1 MSAEQ
6 GSTSPIVPEM
16 PETRAEAEHQHGEIA
31 DRIRG
36 FNQAYYINDE
46 PLVPDA
52 EYDALF
58 NRLIELEARYPTL
71 RKNSPTQEV
80 GAAPADGFAKI
91 KHARPMLSLAN
102 AFSRDDVVDFLARIR
117 RFLNLTAHSPVEVV
131 GEPKIDGLSLSL
143 RYENRQLVTAAT
155 RGDGTEG
162 EDVTANVAHIKDIPN
177 ILPEDAPED
186 VVEIRGE
193 VYMARSDF
201 HKLNETQAETGGKP
215 FANPRNA
222 AAGSLRQLDPTISAK
237 RPLRFFAYSFGEL
250 SESLAQTHWEFI
262 ARIKNWGFVTNP
274 FTRLLHD
281 ADDIMA
287 FYAEIGNQRP
297 TLDYDIDGIVY
308 KVNDFELQLRLGFV
322 SRSPR
327 WAIAHKFPAEKART
341 RVKAI
346 DIQVGR
352 TGALTPVARL
362 EPVTVGGVV
371 VSNAT
376 LHNRDE
382 IERLGVRIGDMVLI
396 QRAGDVIPQVVE
408 VIHDEQ
414 FTASKNII
422 PFIFPDTCPKCGS
435 HAMRE
440 EGEVVTRCTGGL
452 ICPAQAVERLKH
464 FVSRHAFDID
474 GMGSKNIEA
483 FFELGWLQSP
493 ADIFKLERLHSNE
506 ITRLDG
512 WGEKSANKLFDSINA
527 SRTIS
532 LDRFI
537 FSLGIPQVGQ
547 STAKI
552 LAFHFG
558 SFQVLSK
565 IIKYLSIPKGAETR
579 KISPNRYSER
589 FCLRHF
595 SRFFYQ
601 KHSHPMRLDTFVKR
615 SFKRHIR
622 QNMRAIELQKQA
634 ILNDLLNLDQIGPS
648 VAREVIEF
656 ITEDRNRAV
665 LSDLQRAL
673 TIKDVEAPQVS
684 DSPVS
689 GKTVVFTGKLELFS
703 RNEAKVKAE
712 SLGAKVAGSI
722 SAKTDYL
729 VAGPGAGSKLKKAEE
744 LGVTVLDEQGWLDLI
759 AE

>member
-6 GSTSPIVPEM
+6 GSTSSIVPDM
-16 PETRAEAEHQHGEIA
+16 PETRTEAGLQHAEIS

-36 FNQAYYINDE
+36 FNEAYYINDE

-71 RKNSPTQEV
+71 KKNSPTQEV

-102 AFSRDDVVDFLARIR
+102 AFSHEDIVDFLARIR
-117 RFLNLTAHSPVEVV
+117 RFLNLTAHSPVEIV

-143 RYENRQLVTAAT
+143 RYENRELVSAAT

-162 EDVTANVAHIKDIPN
+162 EDVTANVAHITDIPKT
-177 ILPEDAPED
+177 LPEDAPAD

-193 VYMARSDF
+193 VYMARSAF
-201 HKLNETQAETGGKP
+201 QKLNETQAETGGKT

-250 SESLAQTHWEFI
+250 SESLAQTHWDFI
-262 ARIKNWGFVTNP
+262 SKIKGWGFVTNP
-274 FTRLLHD
+274 HTTLLHNTD
-281 ADDIMA
+281 EIMA
-287 FYAEIGNQRP
+287 FYEELGNQRAE
-297 TLDYDIDGIVY
+297 LDYDIDGIVY

-327 WAIAHKFPAEKART
+327 WAIAHKFPAEQART

-382 IERLGVRIGDMVLI
+382 IERLGVQVNDLVVI

-408 VIHDEQ
+408 VIVDERPDD
-414 FTASKNII
+414 AV
-422 PFIFPDTCPKCGS
+422 PYHFPETCPKCGS
-435 HAMRE
+435 HAIRE
-440 EGEVVTRCTGGL
+440 EGEAVTRCSGGL

-464 FVSRHAFDID
+464 FVSRNAFDIE
-474 GMGSKNIEA
+474 GMGGKHIEA
-483 FFELGWLQSP
+483 FFDLGWVRSP
-493 ADIFKLERLHSNE
+493 ADIFRIEEKHGDVLRKLE
-506 ITRLDG
+506 G
-512 WGEKSANKLFDSINA
+512 WGDKSAEKLFASINER
-527 SRTIS
+527 RTVP

-537 FSLGIPQVGQ
+537 YALGIRQIGQ
-547 STAKI
+547 ATAKL
-552 LAFHFG
+552 LARHYG
-558 SFQVLSK
+558 S
-565 IIKYLSIPKGAETR
+565 IAEWRTAMNDAGTPD
-579 KISPNRYSER
+579 SDA
-589 FCLRHF
+589 LR
-595 SRFFYQ
+595 
-601 KHSHPMRLDTFVKR
+601 
-615 SFKRHIR
+615 
-622 QNMRAIELQKQA
+622 
-634 ILNDLLNLDQIGPS
+634 DLINIDQIGPS
-648 VAREVIEF
+648 VAHDLIEF
-656 ITEDRNRAV
+656 MAEEHNRDVLDDLQAV
-665 LSDLQRAL
+665 L
-673 TIKDVEAPQVS
+673 TIENVEAPQVT

-712 SLGAKVAGSI
+712 SLGAKVAGSV
-722 SAKTDYL
+722 SAKTDFL

>member
-6 GSTSPIVPEM
+6 GSTSSIVPDM
-16 PETRAEAEHQHGEIA
+16 PETRTEAGLQHAEIS

-36 FNQAYYINDE
+36 FNEAYYINDE

-71 RKNSPTQEV
+71 KKNSPTQEV

-102 AFSRDDVVDFLARIR
+102 AFSREDIVDFLARIR
-117 RFLNLTAHSPVEVV
+117 RFLNLTAHSPVEIV

-143 RYENRQLVTAAT
+143 RYENRELVSAAT

-162 EDVTANVAHIKDIPN
+162 EDVTANVAHITDIPKT
-177 ILPEDAPED
+177 LPEDAPAD

-193 VYMARSDF
+193 VYMARSAF
-201 HKLNETQAETGGKP
+201 QKLNETQAQTGGKT

-250 SESLAQTHWEFI
+250 SESLAQTHWDFI
-262 ARIKNWGFVTNP
+262 SKIKGWGFVTNP
-274 FTRLLHD
+274 HTTLLHNTD
-281 ADDIMA
+281 EIMA
-287 FYAEIGNQRP
+287 FYEELGNQRAE
-297 TLDYDIDGIVY
+297 LDYDIDGIVY

-327 WAIAHKFPAEKART
+327 WAIAHKFPAEQART

-382 IERLGVRIGDMVLI
+382 IERLGVQVNDLVVI

-408 VIHDEQ
+408 VIVDERPDD
-414 FTASKNII
+414 AV
-422 PFIFPDTCPKCGS
+422 PYHFPETCPKCGS
-435 HAMRE
+435 HAIRE
-440 EGEVVTRCTGGL
+440 EGEAVTRCSGGL

-464 FVSRHAFDID
+464 FVSRNAFDIE
-474 GMGSKNIEA
+474 GMGGKHIEA
-483 FFELGWLQSP
+483 FFDLGWVRSP
-493 ADIFKLERLHSNE
+493 ADIFRIEEKHGDALRKLE
-506 ITRLDG
+506 G
-512 WGEKSANKLFDSINA
+512 WGDKSAEKLFASINER
-527 SRTIS
+527 RTVP

-537 FSLGIPQVGQ
+537 YALGIRQIGQ
-547 STAKI
+547 ATAKL
-552 LAFHFG
+552 LARHYG
-558 SFQVLSK
+558 SITEWRTAMNDAGTPDSD
-565 IIKYLSIPKGAETR
+565 A
-579 KISPNRYSER
+579 
-589 FCLRHF
+589 LR
-595 SRFFYQ
+595 
-601 KHSHPMRLDTFVKR
+601 
-615 SFKRHIR
+615 
-622 QNMRAIELQKQA
+622 
-634 ILNDLLNLDQIGPS
+634 DLINIDQIGPS
-648 VAREVIEF
+648 VAHDLIEF
-656 ITEDRNRAV
+656 MAEEHNRDVLDDLQAV
-665 LSDLQRAL
+665 L
-673 TIKDVEAPQVS
+673 TIENVEAPQVT

-712 SLGAKVAGSI
+712 SLGAKVAGSV
-722 SAKTDYL
+722 SAKTDFL

-759 AE
+759 AD

>member
-1 MSAEQ
+1 M
-6 GSTSPIVPEM
+6 VPDM
-16 PETRAEAEHQHGEIA
+16 PETRTEAGLQHAEIS

-36 FNQAYYINDE
+36 FNEAYYINDE

-71 RKNSPTQEV
+71 KKNSPTQEV

-102 AFSRDDVVDFLARIR
+102 AFSREDIVDFLARIR
-117 RFLNLTAHSPVEVV
+117 RFLNLTAHSPVEIV

-143 RYENRQLVTAAT
+143 RYENRELVSAAT

-162 EDVTANVAHIKDIPN
+162 EDVTANVAHITDIPKT
-177 ILPEDAPED
+177 LPEDAPVD
-186 VVEIRGE
+186 IVEIRGE
-193 VYMARSDF
+193 VYMARSAF
-201 HKLNETQAETGGKP
+201 QKLNETQAETGGKT

-250 SESLAQTHWEFI
+250 SESLAQTHWDFI
-262 ARIKNWGFVTNP
+262 SKIKGWGFVTNP
-274 FTRLLHD
+274 HTTLLHNTD
-281 ADDIMA
+281 EIMA
-287 FYAEIGNQRP
+287 FYEELGNQRAE
-297 TLDYDIDGIVY
+297 LDYDIDGIVY

-327 WAIAHKFPAEKART
+327 WAIAHKFPAEQART

-382 IERLGVRIGDMVLI
+382 IERLGVQVNDLVVI

-408 VIHDEQ
+408 VIVDERPDD
-414 FTASKNII
+414 AV
-422 PFIFPDTCPKCGS
+422 PYHFPETCPKCGS
-435 HAMRE
+435 HAIRE
-440 EGEVVTRCTGGL
+440 EGEAVTRCSGGL

-464 FVSRHAFDID
+464 FVSRNAFDIE
-474 GMGSKNIEA
+474 GMGGKHIEA
-483 FFELGWLQSP
+483 FFDLGWVKSP
-493 ADIFKLERLHSNE
+493 ADIFRIEEKHGDALRKLE
-506 ITRLDG
+506 G
-512 WGEKSANKLFDSINA
+512 WGDKSAEKLFASINER
-527 SRTIS
+527 RTVP

-537 FSLGIPQVGQ
+537 YALGIRQIGQ
-547 STAKI
+547 ATAKL
-552 LAFHFG
+552 LARHYG
-558 SFQVLSK
+558 S
-565 IIKYLSIPKGAETR
+565 IAEWRTAMNDAGTPD
-579 KISPNRYSER
+579 SDA
-589 FCLRHF
+589 LR
-595 SRFFYQ
+595 
-601 KHSHPMRLDTFVKR
+601 
-615 SFKRHIR
+615 
-622 QNMRAIELQKQA
+622 
-634 ILNDLLNLDQIGPS
+634 DLINIDQIGPS
-648 VAREVIEF
+648 VAHDLIEF
-656 ITEDRNRAV
+656 MAEEHNRDVLDDLQAV
-665 LSDLQRAL
+665 L
-673 TIKDVEAPQVS
+673 TIENVEAPQVT

-712 SLGAKVAGSI
+712 SLGAKVAGSV
-722 SAKTDYL
+722 SAKTDFL

>member
-6 GSTSPIVPEM
+6 GSTSSIVPDM
-16 PETRAEAEHQHGEIA
+16 PETRTEAGLQHAEIS

-36 FNQAYYINDE
+36 FNEAYYINDE

-71 RKNSPTQEV
+71 KKNSPTQEV

-102 AFSRDDVVDFLARIR
+102 AFSREDIVDFLARIR
-117 RFLNLTAHSPVEVV
+117 RFLNLTAHSPVEIV

-143 RYENRQLVTAAT
+143 RYENRELVSAAT

-162 EDVTANVAHIKDIPN
+162 EDVTANVAHITDIPKT
-177 ILPEDAPED
+177 LPEDAPAD

-193 VYMARSDF
+193 VYMARSAF
-201 HKLNETQAETGGKP
+201 QKLNETQAQTGGKT

-250 SESLAQTHWEFI
+250 SESLAQTHWDFI
-262 ARIKNWGFVTNP
+262 SKIKGWGFVTNP
-274 FTRLLHD
+274 HTTLLHNTD
-281 ADDIMA
+281 EIMA
-287 FYAEIGNQRP
+287 FYEELGNQRAE
-297 TLDYDIDGIVY
+297 LDYDIDGIVY

-327 WAIAHKFPAEKART
+327 WAIAHKFPAEQART

-382 IERLGVRIGDMVLI
+382 IERLGVQVNDLVVI

-408 VIHDEQ
+408 VIVDERPDD
-414 FTASKNII
+414 AV
-422 PFIFPDTCPKCGS
+422 PYHFPETCPKCGS
-435 HAMRE
+435 HAIRE
-440 EGEVVTRCTGGL
+440 EGEAVTRCSGGL

-464 FVSRHAFDID
+464 FVSRNAFDIE
-474 GMGSKNIEA
+474 GMGGKHIEA
-483 FFELGWLQSP
+483 FFDLGWVKSP
-493 ADIFKLERLHSNE
+493 ADIFRIEEKHGDALRKLE
-506 ITRLDG
+506 G
-512 WGEKSANKLFDSINA
+512 WGDKSAEKLFASINER
-527 SRTIS
+527 RTVP

-537 FSLGIPQVGQ
+537 YALGIRQIGQ
-547 STAKI
+547 ATAKL
-552 LAFHFG
+552 LARHYG
-558 SFQVLSK
+558 SITEWRTAMNDAGTPDSD
-565 IIKYLSIPKGAETR
+565 A
-579 KISPNRYSER
+579 
-589 FCLRHF
+589 LR
-595 SRFFYQ
+595 
-601 KHSHPMRLDTFVKR
+601 
-615 SFKRHIR
+615 
-622 QNMRAIELQKQA
+622 
-634 ILNDLLNLDQIGPS
+634 DLINIDQIGPS
-648 VAREVIEF
+648 VAHDLIEF
-656 ITEDRNRAV
+656 MAEEHNRDVLDDLQAV
-665 LSDLQRAL
+665 L
-673 TIKDVEAPQVS
+673 TIENVEAPQVT

-712 SLGAKVAGSI
+712 SLGAKVAGSV
-722 SAKTDYL
+722 SAKTDFL
-729 VAGPGAGSKLKKAEE
+729 VAGRGAGSKLKKAEE

>member
-1 MSAEQ
+1 MNAEHA
-6 GSTSPIVPEM
+6 SNTSSLPEM
-16 PETRAEAEHQHGEIA
+16 PATSTEARKQHAEISE
-31 DRIRG
+31 RIRS
-36 FNQAYYINDE
+36 FNEAYYVNDE

-58 NRLIELEARYPTL
+58 NRLIELESHYPTL
-71 RKNSPTQEV
+71 KKNSPTQEV
-80 GAAPADGFAKI
+80 GAAPADGFAKVR
-91 KHARPMLSLAN
+91 HARPMLSLGN
-102 AFSRDDVVDFLARIR
+102 AFSREDIVDFLARIR

-143 RYENRQLVTAAT
+143 RYEGRKLVTAAT
-155 RGDGTEG
+155 RGDGSEG
-162 EDVTANVAHIKDIPN
+162 EDVTANVAHIDDIPKT
-177 ILPEDAPED
+177 LPDDAPD

-193 VYMARSDF
+193 VYMARSAF
-201 HKLNETQAETGGKP
+201 QKLNETQAETGGKT

-222 AAGSLRQLDPTISAK
+222 AAGSLRQLDPSISAK

-250 SESLAQTHWEFI
+250 SESLAQTQWDFLQ
-262 ARIKNWGFVTNP
+262 KVDGWGFVINP
-274 FTRLLHD
+274 LTRLLND
-281 ADDIMA
+281 AYDIMT
-287 FYAEIGNQRP
+287 FYEELGKQRP
-297 TLDYDIDGIVY
+297 DLDYDIDGIVY

-341 RVKAI
+341 RLNAI

-382 IERLGVRIGDMVLI
+382 IERLGVRVGDMVVI

-408 VIHDEQ
+408 VILDERPEG
-414 FTASKNII
+414 TVDYA
-422 PFIFPDTCPKCGS
+422 FPDTCPKCGS

-440 EGEVVTRCTGGL
+440 EGEAVTRCTGGL

-464 FVSRHAFDID
+464 FVSRNAFDID
-474 GMGSKNIEA
+474 GMGAKNIES
-483 FFELGWLQSP
+483 FFELGWVKSP
-493 ADIFKLERLHSNE
+493 GDIFRLETDHGDAIRKLE
-506 ITRLDG
+506 G
-512 WGEKSANKLFDSINA
+512 WGDKSAAKLFDGINE
-527 SRTIS
+527 RKTIG

-537 FSLGIPQVGQ
+537 YALGIRQIGQ
-547 STAKI
+547 ATAKL
-552 LAFHFG
+552 LARHYG
-558 SFQVLSK
+558 SV
-565 IIKYLSIPKGAETR
+565 AEWR
-579 KISPNRYSER
+579 SAMIAANQADSDA
-589 FCLRHF
+589 LR
-595 SRFFYQ
+595 
-601 KHSHPMRLDTFVKR
+601 
-615 SFKRHIR
+615 
-622 QNMRAIELQKQA
+622 EL
-634 ILNDLLNLDQIGPS
+634 INIDQIGPG
-648 VAREVIEF
+648 VAKDLIEF
-656 ITEDRNRAV
+656 MAEDHNLAV
-665 LSDLQRAL
+665 LDDLQAQL
-673 TIKDVEAPQVS
+673 DITDVEAPSVS

-712 SLGAKVAGSI
+712 SLGAKVAGSV

-759 AE
+759 AAE

>member
-1 MSAEQ
+1 M
-6 GSTSPIVPEM
+6 VPDM
-16 PETRAEAEHQHGEIA
+16 PETRTEAGQQHAEIS

-36 FNQAYYINDE
+36 FNEAYYINDE

-71 RKNSPTQEV
+71 KKNSPTQEV

-102 AFSRDDVVDFLARIR
+102 AFSREDIVDFLARIR
-117 RFLNLTAHSPVEVV
+117 RFLNLTAHSPVEIV

-143 RYENRQLVTAAT
+143 RYENRELVSAAT

-162 EDVTANVAHIKDIPN
+162 EDVTANVAHITDIPK
-177 ILPEDAPED
+177 ILPEDAPAD

-193 VYMARSDF
+193 VYMARSAF
-201 HKLNETQAETGGKP
+201 QKLNETQSETGGKT

-250 SESLAQTHWEFI
+250 SESLAQTHWDFI
-262 ARIKNWGFVTNP
+262 SKIKGWGFVTNP
-274 FTRLLHD
+274 HTTLLHNTD
-281 ADDIMA
+281 EIMA
-287 FYAEIGNQRP
+287 FYEELGNQRAE
-297 TLDYDIDGIVY
+297 LDYDIDGIVY

-327 WAIAHKFPAEKART
+327 WAIAHKFPAEQART

-382 IERLGVRIGDMVLI
+382 IERLGVRVNDLVVI

-408 VIHDEQ
+408 VITDERPDD
-414 FTASKNII
+414 AV
-422 PFIFPDTCPKCGS
+422 PYDFPETCPKCGS

-440 EGEVVTRCTGGL
+440 EGEAVTRCSGGL

-464 FVSRHAFDID
+464 FVSRNAFDIE
-474 GMGSKNIEA
+474 GMGGKHIEA
-483 FFELGWLQSP
+483 FFDLGWVKSP
-493 ADIFKLERLHSNE
+493 ADIFRIEEKHGDALRKLE
-506 ITRLDG
+506 G
-512 WGEKSANKLFDSINA
+512 WGDKSAEKLFASINER
-527 SRTIS
+527 RTVP

-537 FSLGIPQVGQ
+537 YALGIRQIGQ
-547 STAKI
+547 ATAKL
-552 LAFHFG
+552 LARHYG
-558 SFQVLSK
+558 SITEWRAAMNDAGTPDSD
-565 IIKYLSIPKGAETR
+565 A
-579 KISPNRYSER
+579 
-589 FCLRHF
+589 LR
-595 SRFFYQ
+595 
-601 KHSHPMRLDTFVKR
+601 
-615 SFKRHIR
+615 
-622 QNMRAIELQKQA
+622 
-634 ILNDLLNLDQIGPS
+634 DLINIDQIGPS
-648 VAREVIEF
+648 VAHDLIEF
-656 ITEDRNRAV
+656 MAEEHNRDVLDDLQAV
-665 LSDLQRAL
+665 L
-673 TIKDVEAPQVS
+673 TIEDVEAPQVT

-712 SLGAKVAGSI
+712 SLGAKVAGSV
-722 SAKTDYL
+722 SAKTDFL

-744 LGVTVLDEQGWLDLI
+744 LGVNVLDEQEWLDLI
-759 AE
+759 AD

>member
-1 MSAEQ
+1 MNAEHA
-6 GSTSPIVPEM
+6 SNTSSLPEM
-16 PETRAEAEHQHGEIA
+16 PATSTEARKQHAEISE
-31 DRIRG
+31 RIRS
-36 FNQAYYINDE
+36 FNEAYYVNDE

-58 NRLIELEARYPTL
+58 NRLIELESHYPTL
-71 RKNSPTQEV
+71 KKNSPTQEV
-80 GAAPADGFAKI
+80 GAAPADGFAKVR
-91 KHARPMLSLAN
+91 HARPMLSLGN
-102 AFSRDDVVDFLARIR
+102 AFSREDIVDFLARIR
-117 RFLNLTAHSPVEVV
+117 RFLNLPAHSPVEVV

-143 RYENRQLVTAAT
+143 RYEGRKLVTAAT
-155 RGDGTEG
+155 RGDGSEG
-162 EDVTANVAHIKDIPN
+162 EDVTANVAHIDDIPKT
-177 ILPEDAPED
+177 LPDDAPD

-193 VYMARSDF
+193 VYMARSAF
-201 HKLNETQAETGGKP
+201 QKLNETQAETGGKT

-222 AAGSLRQLDPTISAK
+222 AAGSLRQLDPSISAK

-250 SESLAQTHWEFI
+250 SESLAQTQWDFLQ
-262 ARIKNWGFVTNP
+262 KVDGWGFVINP
-274 FTRLLHD
+274 LTRLLND
-281 ADDIMA
+281 ADDIMT
-287 FYAEIGNQRP
+287 FYEELGKQRP
-297 TLDYDIDGIVY
+297 DLDYDIDGIVY

-341 RVKAI
+341 RLNAI

-382 IERLGVRIGDMVLI
+382 IERLGVRVGDMVVI

-408 VIHDEQ
+408 VILDERPEG
-414 FTASKNII
+414 TVDYA
-422 PFIFPDTCPKCGS
+422 FPDTCPKCGS

-440 EGEVVTRCTGGL
+440 EGEAVTRCTGGL

-464 FVSRHAFDID
+464 FVSRNAFDID
-474 GMGSKNIEA
+474 GMGAKNIES
-483 FFELGWLQSP
+483 FFELGWVKSP
-493 ADIFKLERLHSNE
+493 GDIFRLETYHGDAIRKLE
-506 ITRLDG
+506 G
-512 WGEKSANKLFDSINA
+512 WGDKSAAKLFDGINE
-527 SRTIS
+527 RKTIG

-537 FSLGIPQVGQ
+537 YALGIRQIGQ
-547 STAKI
+547 ATAKL
-552 LAFHFG
+552 LARHYG
-558 SFQVLSK
+558 S
-565 IIKYLSIPKGAETR
+565 IAEWR
-579 KISPNRYSER
+579 SAMIAANQADSDA
-589 FCLRHF
+589 LR
-595 SRFFYQ
+595 
-601 KHSHPMRLDTFVKR
+601 
-615 SFKRHIR
+615 
-622 QNMRAIELQKQA
+622 EL
-634 ILNDLLNLDQIGPS
+634 INIDQIGPG
-648 VAREVIEF
+648 VAKDLIEF
-656 ITEDRNRAV
+656 MAEDHNLTV
-665 LSDLQRAL
+665 LDDLQAQL
-673 TIKDVEAPQVS
+673 DITDVEAPSVS

-712 SLGAKVAGSI
+712 SLGAKVAGSV

-759 AE
+759 AAE

>member
-1 MSAEQ
+1 MNAEHA
-6 GSTSPIVPEM
+6 SLPSSLPEM
-16 PETRAEAEHQHGEIA
+16 PATSTEARKQHAEISE
-31 DRIRG
+31 RIRTY
-36 FNQAYYINDE
+36 NQAYYLNDE

-58 NRLIELEARYPTL
+58 NRLIELESHYPTL
-71 RKNSPTQEV
+71 KKNSPTQEV
-80 GAAPADGFAKI
+80 GAAPAEGFAKV
-91 KHARPMLSLAN
+91 KHARPMLSLGN
-102 AFSRDDVVDFLARIR
+102 AFSREDIVDFLARIR

-143 RYENRQLVTAAT
+143 RYEGRKLVTAAT
-155 RGDGTEG
+155 RGDGAEG
-162 EDVTANVAHIKDIPN
+162 EDVTANVAHIDDIPKT
-177 ILPEDAPED
+177 LPDDAPD

-193 VYMARSDF
+193 VYMARSAF
-201 HKLNETQAETGGKP
+201 QNLNATQAETGGKT

-222 AAGSLRQLDPTISAK
+222 AAGSLRQLDASISAR

-250 SESLAQTHWEFI
+250 SESLAQTQWDFLQ
-262 ARIKNWGFVTNP
+262 KVDGWGFVINP
-274 FTRLLHD
+274 LTRCLQN

-287 FYAEIGNQRP
+287 FYDELGKQRP
-297 TLDYDIDGIVY
+297 DLDYDIDGIVY

-327 WAIAHKFPAEKART
+327 WAIAHKFPAEQART
-341 RVKAI
+341 RLNTI

-382 IERLGVRIGDMVLI
+382 IERLGVRVGDMVVI

-408 VIHDEQ
+408 VILDERPDGTEEYQ
-414 FTASKNII
+414 
-422 PFIFPDTCPKCGS
+422 FPDACPKCGS

-440 EGEVVTRCTGGL
+440 EGEAVTRCTGGL

-464 FVSRHAFDID
+464 FVSRNAFDID
-474 GMGSKNIEA
+474 GMGAKNIEA
-483 FFELGWLQSP
+483 FFDLGWVRSP
-493 ADIFKLERLHSNE
+493 GDIFRLETDHNDAIRKLE
-506 ITRLDG
+506 G
-512 WGEKSANKLFDSINA
+512 WGDKSATKLFDGINER
-527 SRTIS
+527 RTIG

-537 FSLGIPQVGQ
+537 YALGIRQIGQ
-547 STAKI
+547 ATAKL
-552 LAFHFG
+552 LARHYG
-558 SFQVLSK
+558 SVTEWRAA
-565 IIKYLSIPKGAETR
+565 IINANQADSDA
-579 KISPNRYSER
+579 
-589 FCLRHF
+589 LR
-595 SRFFYQ
+595 
-601 KHSHPMRLDTFVKR
+601 
-615 SFKRHIR
+615 
-622 QNMRAIELQKQA
+622 EL
-634 ILNDLLNLDQIGPS
+634 INIDQIGPG
-648 VAREVIEF
+648 VAKDLIEF
-656 ITEDRNRAV
+656 MAEDHNLAV
-665 LSDLQRAL
+665 LDDLQELL
-673 TIKDVEAPQVS
+673 TITDVAAPSVS

-712 SLGAKVAGSI
+712 SLGAKVAGSV

-759 AE
+759 AAG

>member
-1 MSAEQ
+1 MNAEHA
-6 GSTSPIVPEM
+6 SNTSSLPEM
-16 PETRAEAEHQHGEIA
+16 PATSTEARKQHAEISE
-31 DRIRG
+31 RIRS
-36 FNQAYYINDE
+36 FNEAYYVNDE

-58 NRLIELEARYPTL
+58 NRLIELESHYPTL
-71 RKNSPTQEV
+71 KKNSPTQEV
-80 GAAPADGFAKI
+80 GAAPADGFAKVR
-91 KHARPMLSLAN
+91 HSRPMLSLGN
-102 AFSRDDVVDFLARIR
+102 AFSREDIVDFLARIR

-143 RYENRQLVTAAT
+143 RYEGRKLVTAAT
-155 RGDGTEG
+155 RGDGSEG
-162 EDVTANVAHIKDIPN
+162 EDVTANVAHIDDIPKT
-177 ILPEDAPED
+177 LPDDAPD

-193 VYMARSDF
+193 VYMARSAF
-201 HKLNETQAETGGKP
+201 QKLNETQAETGGKT

-222 AAGSLRQLDPTISAK
+222 AAGSLRQLDPSISAK

-250 SESLAQTHWEFI
+250 SESLAQTQWDFLQ
-262 ARIKNWGFVTNP
+262 KVDGWGFVINP
-274 FTRLLHD
+274 LTRLLND
-281 ADDIMA
+281 ADDIMT
-287 FYAEIGNQRP
+287 FYEELGKQRP
-297 TLDYDIDGIVY
+297 DLDYDIDGIVY

-327 WAIAHKFPAEKART
+327 WAVAHKFPAEKART
-341 RVKAI
+341 RLNAI

-382 IERLGVRIGDMVLI
+382 IERLGVRVGDMVVI

-408 VIHDEQ
+408 VILDERPEG
-414 FTASKNII
+414 TVDYA
-422 PFIFPDTCPKCGS
+422 FPGTCPKCGS

-440 EGEVVTRCTGGL
+440 EGEAVTRCTGGL

-464 FVSRHAFDID
+464 FVSRNAFDID
-474 GMGSKNIEA
+474 GMGAKNIES
-483 FFELGWLQSP
+483 FFELGWVKSP
-493 ADIFKLERLHSNE
+493 GDIFRLETDHGDAIRKLE
-506 ITRLDG
+506 G
-512 WGEKSANKLFDSINA
+512 WGDKSAAKLFDGINE
-527 SRTIS
+527 RKTIG

-537 FSLGIPQVGQ
+537 YALGIRQIGQ
-547 STAKI
+547 ATAKL
-552 LAFHFG
+552 LARHYG
-558 SFQVLSK
+558 SV
-565 IIKYLSIPKGAETR
+565 AEWR
-579 KISPNRYSER
+579 SAMIAANQADSDA
-589 FCLRHF
+589 LR
-595 SRFFYQ
+595 
-601 KHSHPMRLDTFVKR
+601 
-615 SFKRHIR
+615 
-622 QNMRAIELQKQA
+622 EL
-634 ILNDLLNLDQIGPS
+634 INIDQIGPG
-648 VAREVIEF
+648 VAKDLIEF
-656 ITEDRNRAV
+656 MAEDHNLAV
-665 LSDLQRAL
+665 LDDLQAQL
-673 TIKDVEAPQVS
+673 DITDVEAPSVS

-712 SLGAKVAGSI
+712 SLGAKVAGSV

-759 AE
+759 AAE

>member
-6 GSTSPIVPEM
+6 GSTSSIVPDM
-16 PETRAEAEHQHGEIA
+16 PETRTEAGQQHAEIS

-36 FNQAYYINDE
+36 FNEAYYINDE

-71 RKNSPTQEV
+71 KKNSPTQEV

-102 AFSRDDVVDFLARIR
+102 AFSREDIVDFLARIR
-117 RFLNLTAHSPVEVV
+117 RFLNLTAHSPVEIV

-143 RYENRQLVTAAT
+143 RYENRELVSAAT

-162 EDVTANVAHIKDIPN
+162 EDVTANVAHITDIPK
-177 ILPEDAPED
+177 ILPEDAPAD

-193 VYMARSDF
+193 VYMARSAF
-201 HKLNETQAETGGKP
+201 QKLNETQAQTGGKT

-250 SESLAQTHWEFI
+250 SESLAQTHWDFI
-262 ARIKNWGFVTNP
+262 SKIKGWGFVTNP
-274 FTRLLHD
+274 HTTLLHNTD
-281 ADDIMA
+281 EIMA
-287 FYAEIGNQRP
+287 FYEELGNQRAE
-297 TLDYDIDGIVY
+297 LDYDIDGIVY

-327 WAIAHKFPAEKART
+327 WAIAHKFPAEQART

-382 IERLGVRIGDMVLI
+382 IERLGVQVNDLVVI

-408 VIHDEQ
+408 VIVDERPDD
-414 FTASKNII
+414 AL
-422 PFIFPDTCPKCGS
+422 PYHFPETCPKCGS
-435 HAMRE
+435 HAIRE
-440 EGEVVTRCTGGL
+440 EGEAVTRCSGGL

-464 FVSRHAFDID
+464 FVSRNAFDIE
-474 GMGSKNIEA
+474 GMGGKHIEA
-483 FFELGWLQSP
+483 FFDLGWVKSP
-493 ADIFKLERLHSNE
+493 ADIFRIEEKHGDALRKLE
-506 ITRLDG
+506 G
-512 WGEKSANKLFDSINA
+512 WGDKSAEKLFASINER
-527 SRTIS
+527 RTVP

-537 FSLGIPQVGQ
+537 YALGIRQIGQ
-547 STAKI
+547 ATAKL
-552 LAFHFG
+552 LARHYG
-558 SFQVLSK
+558 SITEWRTAMNDAGTPDSD
-565 IIKYLSIPKGAETR
+565 A
-579 KISPNRYSER
+579 
-589 FCLRHF
+589 LR
-595 SRFFYQ
+595 
-601 KHSHPMRLDTFVKR
+601 
-615 SFKRHIR
+615 
-622 QNMRAIELQKQA
+622 
-634 ILNDLLNLDQIGPS
+634 DLINIDQIGPS
-648 VAREVIEF
+648 VAHDLIEF
-656 ITEDRNRAV
+656 MAEEHNRDVLDDLQAV
-665 LSDLQRAL
+665 L
-673 TIKDVEAPQVS
+673 TIENVEAPQVT

-712 SLGAKVAGSI
+712 SLGAKVAGSV
-722 SAKTDYL
+722 SAKTDFL

>member
-1 MSAEQ
+1 M
-6 GSTSPIVPEM
+6 VPDM
-16 PETRAEAEHQHGEIA
+16 PETRTEAGQQHAEIS

-36 FNQAYYINDE
+36 FNEAYYINDE

-71 RKNSPTQEV
+71 KKNSPTQEV

-102 AFSRDDVVDFLARIR
+102 AFSREDIVDFLARIR
-117 RFLNLTAHSPVEVV
+117 RFLNLTAHSPVEIV

-143 RYENRQLVTAAT
+143 RYENRELVSAAT

-162 EDVTANVAHIKDIPN
+162 EDVTANVAHITDIPK
-177 ILPEDAPED
+177 ILPEDAPAD

-193 VYMARSDF
+193 VYMARSAF
-201 HKLNETQAETGGKP
+201 QKLNETQTETGGKT

-250 SESLAQTHWEFI
+250 SESLAQTHWDFI
-262 ARIKNWGFVTNP
+262 SKIKGWGFVTNP
-274 FTRLLHD
+274 HTTLLHNTD
-281 ADDIMA
+281 EIMA
-287 FYAEIGNQRP
+287 FYEELGNQRAE
-297 TLDYDIDGIVY
+297 LDYDIDGIVY

-327 WAIAHKFPAEKART
+327 WAIAHKFPAEQART

-382 IERLGVRIGDMVLI
+382 IERLGVRVNDLVVI

-408 VIHDEQ
+408 VITDERPDD
-414 FTASKNII
+414 AV
-422 PFIFPDTCPKCGS
+422 PYDFPETCPKCGS

-440 EGEVVTRCTGGL
+440 EGEAVTRCSGGL

-464 FVSRHAFDID
+464 FVSRNAFDIE
-474 GMGSKNIEA
+474 GMGGKHIEA
-483 FFELGWLQSP
+483 FFDLGWVKSP
-493 ADIFKLERLHSNE
+493 ADIFRIEEKHGDALRKLE
-506 ITRLDG
+506 G
-512 WGEKSANKLFDSINA
+512 WGDKSAEKLFASINER
-527 SRTIS
+527 RTVP

-537 FSLGIPQVGQ
+537 YALGIRQIGQ
-547 STAKI
+547 ATAKL
-552 LAFHFG
+552 LARHYG
-558 SFQVLSK
+558 SITEWRAAMNDAGTPDSD
-565 IIKYLSIPKGAETR
+565 A
-579 KISPNRYSER
+579 
-589 FCLRHF
+589 LR
-595 SRFFYQ
+595 
-601 KHSHPMRLDTFVKR
+601 
-615 SFKRHIR
+615 
-622 QNMRAIELQKQA
+622 
-634 ILNDLLNLDQIGPS
+634 DLINIDQIGPS
-648 VAREVIEF
+648 VAHDLIEF
-656 ITEDRNRAV
+656 MAEEHNRDVLDDLQAV
-665 LSDLQRAL
+665 L
-673 TIKDVEAPQVS
+673 TIEDVEAPQVT

-712 SLGAKVAGSI
+712 SLGAKVAGSV
-722 SAKTDYL
+722 SAKTDFL

-759 AE
+759 AD

>member
-1 MSAEQ
+1 MTAEQ
-6 GSTSPIVPEM
+6 ASSTSSLPEM
-16 PETRAEAEHQHGEIA
+16 PETSTEARKQHAEIA
-31 DRIRG
+31 ERIRS
-36 FNQAYYINDE
+36 FNEAYYVNDE

-58 NRLIELEARYPTL
+58 NRLIELETHYPTL
-71 RKNSPTQEV
+71 KKNSPTQEV
-80 GAAPADGFAKI
+80 GAAPAEGFAKV
-91 KHARPMLSLAN
+91 KHARPMLSLGN
-102 AFSRDDVVDFLARIR
+102 AFSREDIVDFLARIR

-143 RYENRQLVTAAT
+143 RYENRVLVTAAT
-155 RGDGTEG
+155 RGDGSEG
-162 EDVTANVAHIKDIPN
+162 EDVTANVAHINDIPKT
-177 ILPEDAPED
+177 LPEGAPD

-193 VYMARSDF
+193 VYMARSAF
-201 HKLNETQAETGGKP
+201 QKLNETQAETGGKT

-222 AAGSLRQLDPTISAK
+222 AAGSLRQLDPSISAK

-250 SESLAQTHWEFI
+250 SESLAQTQWDFLQKVEG
-262 ARIKNWGFVTNP
+262 WGFVINP
-274 FTRLLHD
+274 LTRTLND

-287 FYAEIGNQRP
+287 MYEDVGKQRP
-297 TLDYDIDGIVY
+297 DLDYDIDGIVY

-341 RVKAI
+341 RLNAI

-382 IERLGVRIGDMVLI
+382 IERLGVRVGDMVVI

-408 VIHDEQ
+408 VILDERPEG
-414 FTASKNII
+414 TADYQ
-422 PFIFPDTCPKCGS
+422 FPDTCPKCGS

-440 EGEVVTRCTGGL
+440 EGEAVTRCTGGL

-464 FVSRHAFDID
+464 FVSRNAFDID
-474 GMGSKNIEA
+474 GMGAKNVEA
-483 FFELGWLQSP
+483 FFELGWVKSP
-493 ADIFKLERLHSNE
+493 GDIFRLESDHGDAIKKLE
-506 ITRLDG
+506 G
-512 WGEKSANKLFDSINA
+512 WGEKSAAKLFDGVNER
-527 SRTIS
+527 RTIG

-537 FSLGIPQVGQ
+537 YALGIRQIGQ
-547 STAKI
+547 ATAKL
-552 LAFHFG
+552 LARHYG
-558 SFQVLSK
+558 SV
-565 IIKYLSIPKGAETR
+565 
-579 KISPNRYSER
+579 SEWR
-589 FCLRHF
+589 SAMLAANEADSDALR
-595 SRFFYQ
+595 
-601 KHSHPMRLDTFVKR
+601 
-615 SFKRHIR
+615 
-622 QNMRAIELQKQA
+622 EL
-634 ILNDLLNLDQIGPS
+634 INIDQIGPG
-648 VAREVIEF
+648 VAKDLIEFMAEDHNREVL
-656 ITEDRNRAV
+656 D
-665 LSDLQRAL
+665 DLQGLL
-673 TIKDVEAPQVS
+673 TITDVEAPTAT
-684 DSPVS
+684 DSPVN

-712 SLGAKVAGSI
+712 SLGAKVAGSV

-759 AE
+759 ATE

>member
-6 GSTSPIVPEM
+6 GSTSSIVPDM
-16 PETRAEAEHQHGEIA
+16 PETRTEAGLQHAEIS

-36 FNQAYYINDE
+36 FNEAYYINDE

-71 RKNSPTQEV
+71 KKNSPTQEV

-102 AFSRDDVVDFLARIR
+102 AFSREDIVDFLARIR
-117 RFLNLTAHSPVEVV
+117 RFLNLTAHSPVEIV

-143 RYENRQLVTAAT
+143 RYENRELVSAAT

-162 EDVTANVAHIKDIPN
+162 EDVTANVAHITDIPKT
-177 ILPEDAPED
+177 LPEDAPAD

-193 VYMARSDF
+193 VYMARSAF
-201 HKLNETQAETGGKP
+201 QKLNETQAETGGKT

-250 SESLAQTHWEFI
+250 SESLAQTHWDFI
-262 ARIKNWGFVTNP
+262 SKIKGWGFVTNP
-274 FTRLLHD
+274 HTTLLHNTD
-281 ADDIMA
+281 EIMA
-287 FYAEIGNQRP
+287 FYEELGNQRAE
-297 TLDYDIDGIVY
+297 LDYDIDGIVY

-327 WAIAHKFPAEKART
+327 WAIAHKFPAEQART

-382 IERLGVRIGDMVLI
+382 IERLGVRVNDLVVI

-408 VIHDEQ
+408 VITDERPDD
-414 FTASKNII
+414 AV
-422 PFIFPDTCPKCGS
+422 PYDFPETCPKCFS

-440 EGEVVTRCTGGL
+440 EGEAVTRCSGGL

-464 FVSRHAFDID
+464 FVSRNAFDIE
-474 GMGSKNIEA
+474 GMGGKHIEA
-483 FFELGWLQSP
+483 FFDLGWVKSP
-493 ADIFKLERLHSNE
+493 ADIFRIEEKHGDALRK
-506 ITRLDG
+506 LDG
-512 WGEKSANKLFDSINA
+512 WGDKSAEKLFASINER
-527 SRTIS
+527 RTVP

-537 FSLGIPQVGQ
+537 YALGIRQIGRA
-547 STAKI
+547 TAKL
-552 LAFHFG
+552 LARHYG
-558 SFQVLSK
+558 S
-565 IIKYLSIPKGAETR
+565 IAEWRTAMNDAGTPD
-579 KISPNRYSER
+579 SDA
-589 FCLRHF
+589 LR
-595 SRFFYQ
+595 
-601 KHSHPMRLDTFVKR
+601 
-615 SFKRHIR
+615 
-622 QNMRAIELQKQA
+622 
-634 ILNDLLNLDQIGPS
+634 DLINIDQIGPS
-648 VAREVIEF
+648 VAHDLIEF
-656 ITEDRNRAV
+656 MAEEHNRDVLDDLQAV
-665 LSDLQRAL
+665 L
-673 TIKDVEAPQVS
+673 TIENVEAPQVT

-712 SLGAKVAGSI
+712 SLGAKVAGSV
-722 SAKTDYL
+722 SAKTDFL

-759 AE
+759 AD

>member
-6 GSTSPIVPEM
+6 GSTSSIVPDM
-16 PETRAEAEHQHGEIA
+16 PETRTEAGLQHAEIS

-36 FNQAYYINDE
+36 FNEAYYINDE

-71 RKNSPTQEV
+71 KKNSPTQEV

-102 AFSRDDVVDFLARIR
+102 AFSREDIVDFLARIR
-117 RFLNLTAHSPVEVV
+117 RFLNLTAHSPVEIV

-143 RYENRQLVTAAT
+143 RYENRELVSAAT

-162 EDVTANVAHIKDIPN
+162 EDVTANVAHITDIPK
-177 ILPEDAPED
+177 ILPEDAPAD

-193 VYMARSDF
+193 VYMARSAF
-201 HKLNETQAETGGKP
+201 QKLNETQAQTGGKT

-250 SESLAQTHWEFI
+250 SESLAQTHWDFI
-262 ARIKNWGFVTNP
+262 SKIKGWGFVTNP
-274 FTRLLHD
+274 HTTLLHNTD
-281 ADDIMA
+281 EIMA
-287 FYAEIGNQRP
+287 FYEELGNQRAE
-297 TLDYDIDGIVY
+297 LDYDIDGIVY

-327 WAIAHKFPAEKART
+327 WAIAHKFPAEQART

-382 IERLGVRIGDMVLI
+382 IERLGVQVNDLVVI

-408 VIHDEQ
+408 VIVDERPDD
-414 FTASKNII
+414 AV
-422 PFIFPDTCPKCGS
+422 PYHFPETCPKCGS
-435 HAMRE
+435 HAIRE
-440 EGEVVTRCTGGL
+440 EGEAVTRCSGGL

-464 FVSRHAFDID
+464 FVSRNAFDIE
-474 GMGSKNIEA
+474 GIGGKHIEA
-483 FFELGWLQSP
+483 FFDLGWVRSP
-493 ADIFKLERLHSNE
+493 ADIFRIEEKHGDALRKLE
-506 ITRLDG
+506 G
-512 WGEKSANKLFDSINA
+512 WGDKSAEKLFASINER
-527 SRTIS
+527 RTVP

-537 FSLGIPQVGQ
+537 YALGIRQIGQ
-547 STAKI
+547 ATAKL
-552 LAFHFG
+552 LARHYG
-558 SFQVLSK
+558 S
-565 IIKYLSIPKGAETR
+565 IAEWRTAMNDAGTPD
-579 KISPNRYSER
+579 SDA
-589 FCLRHF
+589 LR
-595 SRFFYQ
+595 
-601 KHSHPMRLDTFVKR
+601 
-615 SFKRHIR
+615 
-622 QNMRAIELQKQA
+622 
-634 ILNDLLNLDQIGPS
+634 DLINIDQIGPS
-648 VAREVIEF
+648 VAHDLIEF
-656 ITEDRNRAV
+656 MAEEHNRDVLDDLQAV
-665 LSDLQRAL
+665 L
-673 TIKDVEAPQVS
+673 TIENVEAPQVT

-712 SLGAKVAGSI
+712 SLGAKVAGSV
-722 SAKTDYL
+722 SAKTDFL

>member
-6 GSTSPIVPEM
+6 GSTSSIVPDM
-16 PETRAEAEHQHGEIA
+16 PETRTEAGQQHAEIS

-36 FNQAYYINDE
+36 FNEAYYINDE

-71 RKNSPTQEV
+71 KKNSPTQEV

-102 AFSRDDVVDFLARIR
+102 AFSREDIVDFLARIR
-117 RFLNLTAHSPVEVV
+117 RFLNLTAHSPVEIV

-143 RYENRQLVTAAT
+143 RYENRELVSAAT

-162 EDVTANVAHIKDIPN
+162 EDVTANVAHITDIPK
-177 ILPEDAPED
+177 ILPDDAPAD

-193 VYMARSDF
+193 VYMARSAF
-201 HKLNETQAETGGKP
+201 QKLNETQSEIGGKT

-250 SESLAQTHWEFI
+250 SESLAQTHWDFI
-262 ARIKNWGFVTNP
+262 SKIKGWGFVTNP
-274 FTRLLHD
+274 HTTLLHNTD
-281 ADDIMA
+281 EIMA
-287 FYAEIGNQRP
+287 FYEELGNQRAE
-297 TLDYDIDGIVY
+297 LDYDIDGIVY

-327 WAIAHKFPAEKART
+327 WAIAHKFPAEQART

-382 IERLGVRIGDMVLI
+382 IERLGVRVNDLVVI

-408 VIHDEQ
+408 VITDERPDD
-414 FTASKNII
+414 AV
-422 PFIFPDTCPKCGS
+422 PYDFPETCPKCGS

-440 EGEVVTRCTGGL
+440 EGEAVTRCSGGL

-464 FVSRHAFDID
+464 FVSRNAFDIE
-474 GMGSKNIEA
+474 GMGGKHIEA
-483 FFELGWLQSP
+483 FFDLGWVKSP
-493 ADIFKLERLHSNE
+493 ADIFRIEEKHGDALRKLE
-506 ITRLDG
+506 G
-512 WGEKSANKLFDSINA
+512 WGDKSAEKLFASINER
-527 SRTIS
+527 RTVP

-537 FSLGIPQVGQ
+537 YALGIRQIGQ
-547 STAKI
+547 ATAKL
-552 LAFHFG
+552 LARHYG
-558 SFQVLSK
+558 SITEWRAAMNDAGTPDSD
-565 IIKYLSIPKGAETR
+565 A
-579 KISPNRYSER
+579 
-589 FCLRHF
+589 LR
-595 SRFFYQ
+595 
-601 KHSHPMRLDTFVKR
+601 
-615 SFKRHIR
+615 
-622 QNMRAIELQKQA
+622 
-634 ILNDLLNLDQIGPS
+634 DLINIDQIGPS
-648 VAREVIEF
+648 VAHDLIEF
-656 ITEDRNRAV
+656 MAEEHNRDVLDDLQAV
-665 LSDLQRAL
+665 L
-673 TIKDVEAPQVS
+673 TIEDVEAPQVT

-712 SLGAKVAGSI
+712 SLGAKVAGSV
-722 SAKTDYL
+722 SAKTDFL

-759 AE
+759 AN